1 MVYIQTDI
9 YRKRLMSISWFMKL
23 LNEYIA
29 KQANKEDDVTGSFFE
44 SRFKSQALLDEQA
57 LLTCMAYVDLNPI
70 RAAIALTPEDSD
82 YTSIQER
89 IKSKDSKLLNLGFGE
104 NDISFTLSDYCQL
117 VDATGRSIRVDKKG
131 YIDDS
136 LPPILKRLGLDEL
149 TWLDELNQFKT
160 KGIKAIGTIQKLKQ
174 YVKNIRHKIKLDI
187 SLISALE

>member
-1 MVYIQTDI
+1 
-9 YRKRLMSISWFMKL
+9 
-23 LNEYIA
+23 
-29 KQANKEDDVTGSFFE
+29 
-44 SRFKSQALLDEQA
+44 
-57 LLTCMAYVDLNPI
+57 MAYVDLNPI
-70 RAAIALTPEDSD
+70 RAAMAQTLEDSD

-160 KGIKAIGTIQKLKQ
+160 KGKKAIGTIEKLKR